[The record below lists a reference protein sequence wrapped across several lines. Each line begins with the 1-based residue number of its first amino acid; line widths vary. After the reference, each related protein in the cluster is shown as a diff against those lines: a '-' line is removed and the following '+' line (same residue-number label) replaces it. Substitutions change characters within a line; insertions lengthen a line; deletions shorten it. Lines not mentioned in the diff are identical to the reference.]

1 MEKSSL
7 PTAPNFLFIVSR
19 WATGEAKEPHDIKVT
34 VLVEVAD
41 EADIKIPEPCI
52 GQIPLT
58 GIVGFRDTPAD
69 HLNEIAPVHGIAEER
84 SERQQRASKSRLARA
99 STDVADEKRS
109 VVGLAEMNLK
119 VPPEK
124 ANSEKGG
131 N

>member
-1 MEKSSL
+1 
-7 PTAPNFLFIVSR
+7 LFVVSR
-19 WATGEAKEPHDIKVT
+19 RATGETKEPHDIKVT

-41 EADIKIPEPCI
+41 EADVKIPEPCI

-69 HLNEIAPVHGIAEER
+69 HLNEIAPVHGVAEEG
-84 SERQQRASKSRLARA
+84 SERQQRASESRLARA
-99 STDVADEKRS
+99 SSDVADEKRS
-109 VVGLAEMNLK
+109 VVGLAEMNLE

-124 ANSEKGG
+124 ASSEKGS